1 MRVTEIEARSML
13 CPQKLGY
20 SMADKF
26 CEADDCMAFK
36 EIGPDVRFDEQ
47 GRDYTVTVYVC
58 GLARLL

>member
-1 MRVTEIEARSML
+1 ML

-26 CEADDCMAFK
+26 CEANDCMAFK
-36 EIGPDVRFDEQ
+36 EVGPDHRFDEQ
-47 GRDYTVTVYVC
+47 GNSTQVTVYVC